1 MADYIVG
8 PSVVV
13 VCRAMTAVIVS
24 VGDELVTGQTVDTNA
39 AWLSTELTRLGVRV
53 TRHVTV
59 GDDADA
65 IRGAIRD
72 AMVPVGLVVLTGG
85 LGPTPDDLTRQA
97 LADALDRPLEENAE
111 AMDQVRAIF
120 ARLNRPLTESN
131 KVQTMIPRGCSVLPN
146 SRGTAPGIGYRSDAV
161 QLFALP
167 GVPAEMQAMF
177 VSAVVPAVGAHV
189 PPVSKRVEKQATSL
203 CHSSVAPVSNRWGIH
218 AANPCHWARLLCFG
232 RSEAKIGELLGDLM
246 QPGRNPTVG
255 TTASRGVI
263 AVRVLARGR
272 DEAEAKDLIDQ
283 DFSRIRQRLGRAVF
297 GRDDET
303 MQDVVGRLLL
313 ERGRTVAVAESCT
326 GGLLAKRL
334 TDLPG
339 SSAYFL
345 RGYVTYSNEAKTDL
359 LGVPD
364 KLIAAE
370 GAVSEPV
377 ARAMASGCRS
387 AAGTDFALSI
397 TGIAGPGGGDPPDK
411 PVGLVYVGLADSE
424 GVDVRRILQGD
435 YLSRDEIRDRSCTSA
450 LNLLRLGLLGLK

>member
-1 MADYIVG
+1 MADYTVR
-8 PSVVV
+8 PCVVV
-13 VCRAMTAVIVS
+13 VCRAMTAVIIS

-59 GDDADA
+59 GDDGDA

-72 AMVPVGLVVLTGG
+72 SMSRVGLVVLTGG
-85 LGPTPDDLTRQA
+85 LGPTPDDLTRQG
-97 LADALDRPLEENAE
+97 LADALRQPLEENAE

-120 ARLNRPLTESN
+120 ARLQRPLCESN
-131 KVQTMIPRGCSVLPN
+131 KVQAMIPRGCSVLPN
-146 SRGTAPGIGYRSDAV
+146 SRGTAPGIGYNSDTV

-167 GVPAEMQAMF
+167 GVPAEMRAMF
-177 VSAVVPAVGAHV
+177 AGAVVPALGAHMS
-189 PPVSKRVEKQATSL
+189 PA
-203 CHSSVAPVSNRWGIH
+203 SNRWKTQ
-218 AANPCHWARLLCFG
+218 AANPCRWARLLCFG
-232 RSEAKIGELLGDLM
+232 RSEARIGEVLADLM

-272 DEAEAKDLIDQ
+272 DEAEAKRLIDE
-283 DFSRIRQRLGRAVF
+283 DFSLIRQRLGRAVF
-297 GRDDET
+297 GQDDET
-303 MQDVVGRLLL
+303 MQGVVGRLLL
-313 ERGRTVAVAESCT
+313 ERGRTVSVAESCT

-334 TDLPG
+334 TDLSG

-359 LGVPD
+359 LGVPEE
-364 KLIAAE
+364 LIAAE

-377 ARAMASGCRS
+377 ARAMALGCRS

-397 TGIAGPGGGDPPDK
+397 TGIAGPGGSDPPDK
-411 PVGLVYVGLADSE
+411 PVGLVYVCLADSE
-424 GVDVRRILQGD
+424 AVDVRRIIQGD

-450 LNLLRLGLLGLK
+450 LNLLRLGLLGLQ